1 MFSIPEQFSN
11 ATKGTFESQFAI
23 FSTLTGKVFEGV
35 EKLVELNLTTA
46 KASLDNSSSTAKQL
60 LSAKNP
66 QEFFSLG
73 TAQAQ
78 PAAEKAVAYGRQVS
92 SIAAGTAAEF
102 TKVAREQAL
111 ETNGKV
117 ISLVDQ
123 LSKNAP
129 AGSEKAVAFFKSA
142 LGGADAGYQQLTQAT
157 KQASDVIEANVN
169 TAVEQ
174 FTSAA
179 KNSPLAAVN

>member
-11 ATKGTFESQFAI
+11 ATKATFQSQLAI
-23 FSTLTGKVFEGV
+23 FSTLTGKAFEGV
-35 EKLVELNLTTA
+35 EKLVDLNLSAA
-46 KASLDNSSSTAKQL
+46 KASLDNSSATARQL

-66 QEFFSLG
+66 QEFFSLS
-73 TAQAQ
+73 TAQVQ

-111 ETNGKV
+111 ETNRNV

-123 LSKNAP
+123 VSKNAP
-129 AGSEKAVAFFKSA
+129 AGSEKAVALFKSA

-157 KQASDVIEANVN
+157 KQASDAIEGNVN
-169 TAVEQ
+169 AAVEQ
-174 FTSAA
+174 FTSAV
-179 KNSPLAAVN
+179 KNSPLAAAK